1 VLVPT
6 GGKQS
11 VQAFG
16 TAISN
21 VLEKT
26 LWGVEF
32 FMLCDG
38 DTAPSG
44 RGQSEIEMR
53 SKGRL
58 RVLPRYHLENY
69 FLNEHVLAKTFNE
82 MELEDSWLRDPTRIR
97 ETLREL
103 ARPLISYT
111 VALQVSRRFRLA
123 VGNIDIMPKNCHAL
137 TPDELQKLLLAS
149 VGGEKERVIKGL
161 DEGEI
166 TTAIKIAHTELEG
179 FIEKDD
185 DCWKTKIPGKALLA
199 QFASKANI
207 ALPRLKTLYVL
218 HAERQEPDPFKD
230 IIDLFASFDAMN
242 HATALQ

>member
-1 VLVPT
+1 
-6 GGKQS
+6 
-11 VQAFG
+11 
-16 TAISN
+16 
-21 VLEKT
+21 
-26 LWGVEF
+26 
-32 FMLCDG
+32 MLCDG

-44 RGQSEIEMR
+44 LGQREIEMR

-69 FLNEHVLAKTFNE
+69 FLNEQVLAKTFSE
-82 MELEDSWLRDPTRIR
+82 MEPEDSWLRDPTRIR

-103 ARPLISYT
+103 ARPLISYA
-111 VALQVSRRFRLA
+111 VALQVSRQFRLA

-137 TPDELQKLLLAS
+137 SPDQLQKSLMAS

-166 TTAIKIAHTELEG
+166 TTAVKIAHTELDG

-185 DCWKTKIPGKALLA
+185 DRWKAKIPGKALLS

-218 HAERQEPDPFKD
+218 HAQREEPDTFKD
-230 IIDLFASFDAMN
+230 IVDLFASFDAMS
-242 HATALQ
+242 HATASQ